1 MIEIR
6 IQMQIQVSTLFC
18 HHRLY
23 ILRPVGCPL
32 GDPNI
37 MICGTVVSANKIL
50 TNLDLILVLM
60 PRVNL
65 I

>member
-1 MIEIR
+1 MLILL
-6 IQMQIQVSTLFC
+6 SLLWFTSLFS

-23 ILRPVGCPL
+23 VLKPVGCPL

-37 MICGTVVSANKIL
+37 MICGTVFTADKNL
-50 TNLDLILVLM
+50 TNLDLILVLVA
-60 PRVNL
+60 RVNL